1 MELKNPDLMKKAD
14 EYSLLWRKCLYDAY
28 QANIM
33 AEPLYQQLVRN
44 HFSVSEHTFR
54 KYLDGEVMFPRS
66 FSDLIIIAKT
76 ISDSQ
81 LSFDFL
87 KNTMKPKI
95 EEYRGK
101 EIEYG
106 FKFSNSINQF
116 IISGEADDFI
126 SEWLTKNEIENIV
139 AQIPVKTIKD
149 IELITQNND
158 D

>member
-1 MELKNPDLMKKAD
+1 
-14 EYSLLWRKCLYDAY
+14 
-28 QANIM
+28 
-33 AEPLYQQLVRN
+33 
-44 HFSVSEHTFR
+44 
-54 KYLDGEVMFPRS
+54 MFPRS

-76 ISDSQ
+76 INDYR

-95 EEYRGK
+95 EEYRGM

-106 FKFSNSINQF
+106 FKFSNSINHF

-139 AQIPVKTIKD
+139 LQIQVKTIKD
-149 IELITQNND
+149 IEQITQNND